1 MNSKG
6 IILIAEDS
14 IEALGML
21 NETLVKEGYTVF
33 VAMDGEQALAIAN
46 RMIPDV
52 ILMDIIMPIMDGVEA
67 CKQLKKNA
75 DLTDVPVIFM
85 TGLSEKEHLFNSLDA
100 GGVDF
105 INKPIQ
111 LDELLARIKVH
122 LRNSRSTRSAHN
134 TLNQIG
140 QLAFTCDSSA
150 NIIWSTNS
158 ADELLISAGI
168 DSNEQRKIMS
178 EQIRVWLSSDPDMH
192 NSLWLKGFKNP
203 VQICFLGRPAPGEF
217 LLRFTN
223 DNEKS
228 IRASLCKRFSL
239 TAREAE
245 VLFWLVRGKTN
256 REIAIILSMSPRTVN
271 KHLEPIFRKLSVEN
285 RTSATAVCLRYLNRS

>member
-6 IILIAEDS
+6 IVLVAEDS
-14 IEALGML
+14 AEALGML
-21 NETLVKEGYTVF
+21 NETLVQEGYTVF
-33 VAMDGEQALAIAN
+33 VAMDGEQALAIAD
-46 RMIPDV
+46 RMVPDV
-52 ILMDIIMPIMDGVEA
+52 ILMDIIMPNMDGVEA
-67 CKQLKKNA
+67 CKQLKKNTE
-75 DLTDVPVIFM
+75 LTDIPVIFM

-122 LRNSRSTRSAHN
+122 LRNSMSTRSAHN
-134 TLNQIG
+134 TLNKIG
-140 QLAFTCDSSA
+140 QLAFTCDSNA
-150 NIIWSTNS
+150 KIIWSTSS
-158 ADELLISAGI
+158 ANDLLKSAGI
-168 DSNEQRKIMS
+168 ITEEQNKLMS
-178 EQIRVWLSSDPDMH
+178 EQIRYWLLTDPKKH
-192 NSLWLKGFKNP
+192 NSLWLKGFENP
-203 VQICFLGRPAPGEF
+203 VQICFLGRPAPGEY

-228 IRASLCKRFSL
+228 IRASLCERFSL
-239 TAREAE
+239 TEREAE

-256 REIAIILSMSPRTVN
+256 KEIGLILSMSPRTVN

-285 RTSATAVCLRYLNRS
+285 RTSAAATCLRYLNRR